1 MLKVETYRGY
11 NNHLKMWR
19 LSSMTQ
25 TKGIVIGKTTG
36 DEYIDLSITTEI
48 DESGRESTTLSM
60 SSVNGVMA
68 VNFDEILELIN
79 EYNEQKLKFEEEI
92 K

>member
-1 MLKVETYRGY
+1 MSQV
-11 NNHLKMWR
+11 
-19 LSSMTQ
+19 
-25 TKGIVIGKTTG
+25 KGIVIGKTTG

-60 SSVNGVMA
+60 SSVNGAIA

-79 EYNEQKLKFEEEI
+79 EYNEQKLKI
-92 K
+92 KEK